1 MSDTITAKEAAAILG
16 VSLPTL
22 YAYVSRGLL
31 ASSADGASRA
41 RSYAREEVLRL
52 AARKADGKRAGH
64 AVQAAMSW
72 GVPVLE
78 SRISLIAGGKLY
90 YRGRDACELAATAT
104 LEQTA
109 AILCDEE
116 QGAARTGGE
125 GSGAALARVPAALRA
140 ATAAM
145 PPVARAMALLPVLA
159 GAQRDIWPP
168 ARLMRILAAV
178 LLNRDISEA
187 PLHAQLAQAWHV
199 GEAGTE
205 ALRVAMVVL
214 ADHEL
219 NNSAF
224 TVRCVASTGAALPSV
239 LCAGLA
245 ALSGPEH
252 GGHYL
257 VARKTIEAELAAPGS
272 VQPSAMLPGFGHPL
286 YPDGDPRA
294 ARILD
299 MLREAPGAET
309 MLALADRAGGGPA
322 RVNSARVDSGQVN
335 SAHVNSDYALAALE
349 LALRLPPQAGMT
361 LFALARCAGWLAH
374 AAEQG
379 RDGRMIRPRAR
390 YVGKLA
396 GAGA

>member
-31 ASSADGASRA
+31 ASSADGGNRA
-41 RSYAREEVLRL
+41 RTYAREAVLRL

-78 SRISLIAGGKLY
+78 SRISLIADGKLY

-109 AILCDEE
+109 AILWDDG
-116 QGAARTGGE
+116 QGATHAGRGE
-125 GSGAALARVPAALRA
+125 RGTALATLPVALRA
-140 ATAAM
+140 ATAALR
-145 PPVARAMALLPVLA
+145 PVERAMALLPVLA
-159 GAQRDIWPP
+159 GARRETHSPEG
-168 ARLMRILAAV
+168 LMRMLAAA
-178 LLNRDISEA
+178 LLNADIDEA
-187 PLHAQLAQAWHV
+187 PLHAQLARAWRT

-224 TVRCVASTGAALPSV
+224 TVRCVASSGAALPAV

-245 ALSGPEH
+245 ALSGREH

-257 VARKTIEAELAAPGS
+257 IARKTIEAELAAPGS
-272 VQPSAMLPGFGHPL
+272 VQPPAMEPGFGHPL

-294 ARILD
+294 VRILG
-299 MLREAPGAET
+299 MLRTVPGAEAILT
-309 MLALADRAGGGPA
+309 LADRAAGLGTGWG
-322 RVNSARVDSGQVN
+322 NSAHVS

-349 LALRLPPQAGMT
+349 LALGLPPQAGMT
-361 LFALARCAGWLAH
+361 LFALSRCAGWLAH
-374 AAEQG
+374 AAEQA

-390 YVGKLA
+390 YIGKPA
-396 GAGA
+396 GSGA

>member
-31 ASSADGASRA
+31 ASSADGGNRA
-41 RSYAREEVLRL
+41 RTYAREEVLRL

-78 SRISLIAGGKLY
+78 SRISLIADGKLY

-109 AILCDEE
+109 AILWDDG
-116 QGAARTGGE
+116 QGSPHAGCGE
-125 GSGAALARVPAALRA
+125 CGTELATLPAALRA
-140 ATAAM
+140 ATAALR
-145 PPVARAMALLPVLA
+145 PVERAMALLPVLA
-159 GAQRDIWPP
+159 GARRDIHSP
-168 ARLMRILAAV
+168 ARLLRMLAAA
-178 LLNRDISEA
+178 LLNADIDEA
-187 PLHAQLAQAWHV
+187 PLHAQLARAWQA

-224 TVRCVASTGAALPSV
+224 TVRCVASTGAALPAV

-245 ALSGPEH
+245 ALSGREH

-257 VARKTIEAELAAPGS
+257 IARKTIEAELAAPGS
-272 VQPSAMLPGFGHPL
+272 VRPPAMEPGFGHPL

-294 ARILD
+294 VRILG
-299 MLREAPGAET
+299 MLRTVPGSEPI
-309 MLALADRAGGGPA
+309 LALADRAAGVGTGWE
-322 RVNSARVDSGQVN
+322 NSAHVD

-349 LALRLPPQAGMT
+349 LALGLPPQAGMT
-361 LFALARCAGWLAH
+361 LFALSRCAGWLAH
-374 AAEQG
+374 AAEQA

-390 YVGKLA
+390 YIGKPA
-396 GAGA
+396 GSGA